1 MHSRMS
7 RRRTIVSTTF
17 IAAAV
22 AVPPAHALVIPVP
35 LEPAPPDE
43 VEPDTVIALDHRPA
57 WLLHDMRHE
66 LVPPPPP
73 HDSPRGEEEGLI
85 IEVSR

>member
-7 RRRTIVSTTF
+7 RRRTIVDHLHCRRGSG
-17 IAAAV
+17 A
-22 AVPPAHALVIPVP
+22 PSHALVIPVP
-35 LEPAPPDE
+35 LEPAPPGE

-66 LVPPPPP
+66 LVPPPPA
-73 HDSPRGEEEGLI
+73 HDSPRGQEEGLI